1 MKEVLSQQEID
12 SLLNALDSGD
22 IDSISIKDDEDK
34 NKVRAYDFRRPIKL
48 SKEYISTLYM
58 IFDNFSKI
66 MGNLLSAQIHTNIN
80 VKIGAVEQISFDE
93 FINSTPNPSLM
104 AVFHSKPL
112 GGNQIIEINTQLCEQ
127 IIELMCG
134 GLDNSSHT
142 RTTKKKRFTDIEIG
156 ILEDIITIIL
166 KAFESAWKE
175 IIVIQS
181 EIDILETN
189 PQMIQNMSPNEPVI
203 LTSFAVE
210 IFNNTSLINICIP
223 YVSLEDITDK
233 LSIKSWYD
241 FERNTNETDREAL
254 SNGIMA
260 SSVNLEVALGKATIT
275 VDDFLQLDT
284 GDIFQLDMKTTDPL
298 KMYVEDKLH
307 YLVKPGVF
315 NGKLAVEVLQYI
327 EGDVEQ

>member
-1 MKEVLSQQEID
+1 MKPVLSQQEID
-12 SLLNALDSGD
+12 SLLNALNSGD
-22 IDSISIKDDEDK
+22 IDATTIKEDEEK
-34 NKVRAYDFRRPIKL
+34 NKVRTYDFRRPIKL

-66 MGNLLSAQIHTNIN
+66 VGNLLSTQIHTNVN
-80 VKIGAVEQISFDE
+80 VRIGGVEQISFDE

-104 AVFHSKPL
+104 GVFHSKPL
-112 GGNQIIEINTQLCEQ
+112 GGNQVIEINSQLCEQ

-134 GLDNSSHT
+134 GLDSSTHT
-142 RTTKKKRFTDIEIG
+142 KLTKKKSFTDIEIG
-156 ILEDIITIIL
+156 ILEDIVIVIL
-166 KAFESAWKE
+166 RAFEAAWSE
-175 IIVIQS
+175 IVDIKS
-181 EIDILETN
+181 EIDLLETN
-189 PQMIQNMSPNEPVI
+189 PQMVQNMSPNEPVI

-210 IFNNTSLINICIP
+210 ILNNTSLINICIP

-233 LSIKSWYD
+233 LSIRSWFD
-241 FERNTNETDREAL
+241 FERTSNEKDKEILTNR
-254 SNGIMA
+254 IMA
-260 SSVNLEVALGKATIT
+260 SSVSLEVSLGKASIT

-284 GDIFQLDMKTTDPL
+284 GDVFQLDMKTRDPL
-298 KMYVEDKLH
+298 KMYIEDKLH